1 MSSFS
6 STLRIDPGHRALPGH
21 FPGHPVVP
29 GVVWLA
35 EIVTAAGEQLGFRS
49 GPSRWRR
56 IRFVRPVAPATPV
69 RLTLEGSADAFSFRL
84 TTLDDQPVASGQCAH
99 VSLE

>member
-1 MSSFS
+1 MNTFS
-6 STLRIDPGHRALPGH
+6 TTVSIDPGHRALPGH
-21 FPGHPVVP
+21 FPGRPVVP

-35 EIVTAAGEQLGFRS
+35 EVVAVAVEQLGFRS

-56 IRFVRPVAPATPV
+56 VRFTRPVAPSTPV
-69 RLTLEGSADAFSFRL
+69 RLTLEGSADAFRFRL
-84 TTLDDQPVASGQCAH
+84 TTLDNQPVASGQCAH